1 VQRVEHPLYDYGC
14 LKRGTIMANVDYLT
28 RLLAPSEQQ
37 YGANAPATQ
46 DMREQFENA
55 KKEETNPPKPAAT
68 GGGISETI
76 SHERGG
82 MSALCERP
90 N

>member
-46 DMREQFENA
+46 DLREQFENA
-55 KKEETNPPKPAAT
+55 KKEETNPPKQQRLVVGFRKLYHTSAA
-68 GGGISETI
+68 E
-76 SHERGG
+76 
-82 MSALCERP
+82 
-90 N
+90 